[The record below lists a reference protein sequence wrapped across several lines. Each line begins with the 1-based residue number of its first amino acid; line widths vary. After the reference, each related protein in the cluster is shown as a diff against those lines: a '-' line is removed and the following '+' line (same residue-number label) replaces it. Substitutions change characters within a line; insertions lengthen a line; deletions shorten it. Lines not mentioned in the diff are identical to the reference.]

1 MKEPKTYK
9 GKLSIIVQIA
19 TWTADIDEN
28 KQPEEEGLFLNE
40 LIAAI
45 QNRLGDVEGSE
56 ILEKYGFKWDG

>member
-9 GKLSIIVQIA
+9 GKLSIILQVA
-19 TWTADIDEN
+19 TWTADTDNEV
-28 KQPEEEGLFLNE
+28 ESEFLNE

-45 QNRLGDVEGSE
+45 QNRLGDIEGAE